1 MWLHVHCGEKPAFS
15 LITMW
20 VGPFEVAEMGQ
31 KSVGLDNYA
40 SIEQRDHP
48 ELRGKPVVVGGSPQ
62 SRGVVATCSYEAR
75 AFGVKSAMPARTA
88 YRLCPQAIFLPPRFD
103 VYRDVSAQIMT
114 IFKSI
119 TPLVE
124 PLSLDEAY
132 LDITSSARDFP
143 EAMQLARRIKER
155 IREETGL
162 TASAGVSFNKLLSK
176 LGSDAH
182 KPDGLTVITPEQA
195 PAFLDALP
203 VEKFFGVG
211 GVTAAALRERG
222 VLTGADLRRMS
233 EEQLRELLG
242 SRGSLLYQHV
252 RAEDERPVESV
263 RERKSVGKELTLE
276 RDIADRGQMEAILA
290 TLAEQVEHR
299 LTDLSLS
306 PRTLSLKGRW
316 SDFQLITPSVSPP
329 QGCRAA
335 RQMTPVLHTLL
346 FQLGSEKRAVR
357 LLGVFVSNLRPAR
370 GEQQS

>member
-1 MWLHVHCGEKPAFS
+1 MEETQRKWRIVLHIDLDAF
-15 LITMW
+15 
-20 VGPFEVAEMGQ
+20 
-31 KSVGLDNYA
+31 YA

-75 AFGVKSAMPARTA
+75 AFGVRSAMPAKTA
-88 YRLCPQAIFLPPRFD
+88 YRFCPQAIFLPPRFD
-103 VYRDVSAQIMT
+103 VYRAVSTQIMA
-114 IFKSI
+114 IFKSV
-119 TPLVE
+119 TSLVE

-132 LDITSSARDFP
+132 LDITSCVNDFP
-143 EAMQLARRIKER
+143 EAVQLARIIKER

-211 GVTAAALRERG
+211 RVTAAALRERG
-222 VLTGADLRRMS
+222 VLSGADLRRMS

-299 LTDLSLS
+299 LTDLSLIA
-306 PRTLSLKGRW
+306 RTLSLKVRW
-316 SDFQLITPSVSPP
+316 SDFQLITRSLSRT
-329 QGCRAA
+329 QGFQSA
-335 RQMTPVLHTLL
+335 REMLPVLHTLL

>member
-1 MWLHVHCGEKPAFS
+1 MEEIQRKQRLVLHVD
-15 LITMW
+15 
-20 VGPFEVAEMGQ
+20 
-31 KSVGLDNYA
+31 LDAYYA

-88 YRLCPQAIFLPPRFD
+88 FRLCPQAIFLPPRFD

-143 EAMQLARRIKER
+143 EAMQLARRIKEH

-211 GVTAAALRERG
+211 RVTAAALRERG

-242 SRGSLLYQHV
+242 SRGSLLSQHA
-252 RAEDERPVESV
+252 RAEDERPVEPV
-263 RERKSVGKELTLE
+263 RQRKSVGKEITLE
-276 RDIADRGQMEAILA
+276 RDIADRGQMGAILA
-290 TLAEQVEHR
+290 NLAEQVERR
-299 LTDLSLS
+299 LTDLGLS
-306 PRTLSLKGRW
+306 ARTLSLKVRW
-316 SDFQLITPSVSPP
+316 SDFQLITRSVSRT
-329 QGCRAA
+329 QGFRSA
-335 RQMTPVLHTLL
+335 REMLPVLQTLL
-346 FQLGSEKRAVR
+346 FQLGNQKRAVR
-357 LLGVFVSNLRPAR
+357 LLGVFVSNLRTAH
-370 GEQQS
+370 GEQQSDSITALSLWDEH

>member
-1 MWLHVHCGEKPAFS
+1 MEETQRKQRVVLHVD
-15 LITMW
+15 
-20 VGPFEVAEMGQ
+20 
-31 KSVGLDNYA
+31 LDAYYA

-75 AFGVKSAMPARTA
+75 AFGIRSAMPAKTA
-88 YRLCPQAIFLPPRFD
+88 YRLCPQAIFLPPRFE
-103 VYRDVSAQIMT
+103 VYRAVSAQIMA

-119 TPLVE
+119 TLLVE

-132 LDITSSARDFP
+132 LDITSSARDFQ
-143 EAMQLARRIKER
+143 EAEQLARTIKER

-182 KPDGLTVITPEQA
+182 KPDGLTLITPEQA

-211 GVTAAALRERG
+211 KVTAAALRKQG
-222 VLTGADLRRMS
+222 ILSGADLRQMS
-233 EEQLRELLG
+233 EEQLRGLLG

-252 RAEDERPVESV
+252 RAEDERPVEPV
-263 RERKSVGKELTLE
+263 RERKSVGKEITLE

-290 TLAEQVEHR
+290 GLTDQVERR
-299 LTDLSLS
+299 LTDLELVA
-306 PRTLSLKGRW
+306 RTLSLKVRW
-316 SDFQLITPSVSPP
+316 SDFQLITRSVSRA
-329 QGCRAA
+329 QGFRYA
-335 RQMTPVLHTLL
+335 REMLPVLRTLL
-346 FQLGSEKRAVR
+346 SQLGSEQRAVR
-357 LLGVFVSNLRPAR
+357 LLGVSVSNLMPAR
-370 GEQQS
+370 SALQGDLTTALTLWDDN